1 MLSDLRAHGYP
12 AFVQRVY
19 IEHVADYAKFF
30 MKSPDLL
37 GPEDIRAYQT
47 HLLQEK
53 RVAGEILG
61 DVVAA
66 LRLFYNVTL
75 GKNWRIEPVA
85 GACLSLRQ
93 RMLEDMRVRN
103 FSESVQYTYLDHVTR
118 LAKHF
123 GKSPR
128 LLGPEDV
135 RQYMAY
141 LAEVERAGVPTRR
154 LATCSLRFF
163 YRVTLGRSWMID
175 SIPYAQRLKKLP
187 EILSVEEVR
196 QFFASIHDIKHLA
209 MILPAYAGGLR
220 LSEIIHLKMADID
233 SQRMAIRVRQ
243 GKGRKDR
250 YVMLSEDL
258 LATLRTY
265 YKETRPGNDWLFPGR
280 KPGHH
285 VSEHT
290 LQNAFKKARERSS
303 IAKKFSIHTLR
314 HCFATHL
321 LEAGTDIRTIQLLL
335 GHRCLSTTQ
344 IYTHVSEADVC
355 ATKSPLDLLKEEVIP
370 DKAPL
375 KKTRR
380 PSHKGKNAKGK
391 KPAKKNAQHRKQA
404 PTERRSQSPRT
415 AKNKPRKK

>member
-1 MLSDLRAHGYP
+1 MADLRYRMLSDLRAHGYP
-12 AFVQRVY
+12 TFVQRVY
-19 IEHVADYAKFF
+19 LDHVADYTKFF

-47 HLLQEK
+47 HILQEK

-66 LRLFYNVTL
+66 LRLLYNVTL

-103 FSESVQYTYLDHVTR
+103 LSESVQYTYLDHVTR

-123 GKSPR
+123 GKSPH

-135 RQYMAY
+135 RQYMVY
-141 LAEVERAGVPTRR
+141 LAEVERADVPTRR
-154 LATCSLRFF
+154 LAACSLRFF

-220 LSEIIHLKMADID
+220 LSEIIHLKVADVD
-233 SQRMAIRVRQ
+233 SNLYITCRGTTTALPHRPRDHHRRCYPARSQQYA
-243 GKGRKDR
+243 
-250 YVMLSEDL
+250 
-258 LATLRTY
+258 RTP
-265 YKETRPGNDWLFPGR
+265 RFPLHHR
-280 KPGHH
+280 RCVQSPGHPPCMPRPK
-285 VSEHT
+285 SDRT
-290 LQNAFKKARERSS
+290 RAYKIPARSD
-303 IAKKFSIHTLR
+303 F
-314 HCFATHL
+314 
-321 LEAGTDIRTIQLLL
+321 GV
-335 GHRCLSTTQ
+335 G
-344 IYTHVSEADVC
+344 
-355 ATKSPLDLLKEEVIP
+355 
-370 DKAPL
+370 
-375 KKTRR
+375 
-380 PSHKGKNAKGK
+380 
-391 KPAKKNAQHRKQA
+391 
-404 PTERRSQSPRT
+404 
-415 AKNKPRKK
+415 